1 MPRTLGLEK
10 FFDDIIAET
19 KIVIN
24 ESLKNLY
31 HQPVDVGKVL
41 GENSS
46 IGFHKLIIT
55 LSGPGGEGE
64 LKLYRY
70 NDLVLATIYK
80 GSEGKIYGEEALRLL
95 EDEKHSIVRIQV
107 YEIPEDIIAEIIG
120 KDKVEEIK
128 KGTMKPVETRLPV
141 KEEKKEEE
149 EKPETPREKPVEA
162 VEKPPKPPS
171 ETSSEAVRSEV
182 WRLISDFGLEI
193 LNLRFD
199 EAEDNVKIFIDL
211 APTPTWIDPKNV
223 LPAVVYKYV
232 SLRNKYPV
240 IKIEL
245 RHGDTHETLLLI
257 KPEEIMAT
265 ATIGKILQTL
275 IDNGIPVTGTD
286 YNVDKESMKLTIR
299 IKAKKPIYPGVSV
312 EEVLEKAY
320 EEAKQYWTGNLEV
333 RVKTGRFR
341 EVKIPK

>member
-1 MPRTLGLEK
+1 MPGTLGLEK
-10 FFDDIIAET
+10 FFDDIITET

-31 HQPVDVGKVL
+31 HPPIDVEKVL

-46 IGFHKLIIT
+46 IGFHKIIVN
-55 LSGPGGEGE
+55 LFGPNGEGE

-70 NDLVLATIYK
+70 NDKVLAAIYK
-80 GSEGKIYGEEALRLL
+80 GPEGKLYGEEALHLL
-95 EDEKHSIVRIQV
+95 EDKNYKISKIQV
-107 YEIPEDIIAEIIG
+107 YEIPENIVAEIIG
-120 KDKVEEIK
+120 KDRVEEIK
-128 KGTMKPVETRLPV
+128 KGTVKPVEAKPPV
-141 KEEKKEEE
+141 EEKKEEE
-149 EKPETPREKPVEA
+149 KKPEAPEKKTVEK
-162 VEKPPKPPS
+162 VEKPPTPPTEMS
-171 ETSSEAVRSEV
+171 PEAVRSEI

-193 LNLRFD
+193 LDLRFD

-211 APTPTWIDPKNV
+211 APIPTWINPKNV

-245 RHGDTHETLLLI
+245 RHGDTHESLLLI
-257 KPEEIMAT
+257 KPEEIMVT

-275 IDNGIPVTGTD
+275 IDNGIPVTDTS

-312 EEVLEKAY
+312 EEVVEKAY